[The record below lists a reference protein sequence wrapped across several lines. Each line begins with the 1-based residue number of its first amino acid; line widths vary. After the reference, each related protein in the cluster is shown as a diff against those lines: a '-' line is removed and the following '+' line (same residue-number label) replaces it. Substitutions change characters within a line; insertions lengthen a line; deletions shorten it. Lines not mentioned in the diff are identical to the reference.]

1 MISWLLWWVWCFTV
15 KADQAAILARN
26 ISLELEGIIVETAT
40 IKAGCIPNPD
50 LVRPMWKNSMQYSSC
65 YMFHIFTCS
74 GQKISSIVIAGGC
87 YKIRF
92 NCTFVILNPIAKIV
106 SVLDNSLVIF
116 TAMSKTDIAVKMTR
130 LWSKT
135 LTICF
140 AVLPIKSQGAF
151 PWPGSM

>member
-15 KADQAAILARN
+15 KTDQAAISARD
-26 ISLELEGIIVETAT
+26 ISLELEGIIIETAA

-74 GQKISSIVIAGGC
+74 GQKISTIVIAGAC

-92 NCTFVILNPIAKIV
+92 NCTFVIFNPIAKIV

-116 TAMSKTDIAVKMTR
+116 TALSKTGIAVKMTK

-140 AVLPIKSQGAF
+140 AVPPIKSQGAF
-151 PWPGSM
+151 SWTGSM

>member
-15 KADQAAILARN
+15 KTDQAAISARD
-26 ISLELEGIIVETAT
+26 ISLELEGIIIETAA

-74 GQKISSIVIAGGC
+74 GQKISTIVIAGAC

-92 NCTFVILNPIAKIV
+92 NCTFVIFNPIAKIV

-116 TAMSKTDIAVKMTR
+116 TALSKKDIAVKMTR
-130 LWSKT
+130 LWSK
-135 LTICF
+135 LLMIRF
-140 AVLPIKSQGAF
+140 AVPPIKSQGSF